1 MTQKSLKIPTKY
13 LCEMCTYECF
23 NVKDYN
29 KHLTT
34 AKHEMMT
41 ASYTKI
47 PKIPKKYACE
57 CGKVYKYRQG
67 LCNHKKKCITITNS
81 IVTIDSEDKR
91 TILNIL
97 AQNRELMDMLQQQ
110 SKTVDK
116 LTNTVNNMIPKLGNN
131 NNNTT
136 NNNKFNLN
144 VFLNEDCKDALNF
157 SEFVDN
163 IRVSFDDLDNQAQLG
178 YVDGFTKIF
187 IENLKELETTKRPI
201 HCTDAKRNILYIKE
215 NDTWDKEGSHESLKK
230 GIRKVVMKSHQ
241 SLCNMKETNAEA
253 YSDFDS
259 EFSNKCIEIQ
269 RNLTPGYDTDKN
281 VDKLIHN
288 ISASSFI
295 GKAT

>member
-1 MTQKSLKIPTKY
+1 MTHKSQKIPTNY
-13 LCEMCTYECF
+13 LCEQCSYECC

-34 AKHEMMT
+34 AKHKMMT
-41 ASYTKI
+41 VSYTKI
-47 PKIPKKYACE
+47 PKIPKKYTCN

-67 LCNHKKKCITITNS
+67 LCNHKKKCVTIINAL
-81 IVTIDSEDKR
+81 VTIDTDDKR

-97 AQNRELMDMLQQQ
+97 AQNRELMDMLQEQ

-116 LTNTVNNMIPKLGNN
+116 LTNTVNNMIPKLGSNN
-131 NNNTT
+131 NITT

-157 SEFVDN
+157 SDFVET
-163 IRVSFDDLDNQAQLG
+163 IKVSFDDLDNQANLG
-178 YVDGFTKIF
+178 YVHGFTKLF
-187 IENLKELETTKRPI
+187 IENLKVLETTQRPI
-201 HCTDAKRNILYIKE
+201 HCTDIKRNILYIKE

-241 SLCNMKETNAEA
+241 SLCNMKVINAEA

-259 EFSNKCIEIQ
+259 EFSTKCIEIQ

-281 VDKLIHN
+281 VEKLIHN
-288 ISASSFI
+288 ISANLII
-295 GKAT
+295 GKT